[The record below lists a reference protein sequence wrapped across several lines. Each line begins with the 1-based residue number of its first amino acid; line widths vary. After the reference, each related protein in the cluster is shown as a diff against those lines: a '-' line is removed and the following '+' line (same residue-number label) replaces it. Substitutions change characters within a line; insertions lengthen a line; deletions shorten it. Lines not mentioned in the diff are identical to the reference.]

1 MNQLTDPRFLS
12 LSAKLKWGL
21 GVLAVLAFGAVAW
34 LFTLSM
40 ISIAIAGTVTMI
52 VVQGAPWMSQKLTHF
67 FLDLRKQDA
76 RDNPITNRE
85 RISGV
90 NWGKLKERKSQIEAM
105 SAEVVL
111 WENQI
116 NALPEDERREFERD
130 LKVAQSEVEKQAIAW
145 KSAEAAQQ
153 AFDKLTEKV
162 ARKWKVAQTGLRIKA
177 LSQQDKEDRINTIL
191 ANESAESADRALA
204 TAFSSLDAIVEQ
216 AQANRP
222 ALTHEPTNVIDV
234 DSRIIRATSSEPVEQ
249 RIMRDGSI
257 QRFHQGKPTN

>member
-1 MNQLTDPRFLS
+1 MNDLTDPRHLS
-12 LSAKLKWGL
+12 LSGKLKWGL

-40 ISIAIAGTVTMI
+40 ISIGIAGTVTLVI
-52 VVQGAPWMSQKLTHF
+52 VHGAPWLSQKLAHF

-90 NWGKLKERKSQIEAM
+90 NWSKLTQRKAQIEAM

-145 KSAEAAQQ
+145 KSAESAQKD
-153 AFDKLTEKV
+153 FDKLTEKV

-222 ALTHEPTNVIDV
+222 AISHVHDETIIDV
-234 DSRIIRATSSEPVEQ
+234 TPLVRQTVSEPARYVLQ
-249 RIMRDGSI
+249 KDGMFKRI
-257 QRFHQGKPTN
+257 PPN